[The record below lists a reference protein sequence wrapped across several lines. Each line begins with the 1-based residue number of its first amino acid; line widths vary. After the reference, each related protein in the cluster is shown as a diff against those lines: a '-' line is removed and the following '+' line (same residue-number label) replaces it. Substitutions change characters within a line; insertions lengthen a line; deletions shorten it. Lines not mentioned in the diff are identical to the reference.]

1 MADEKTYRTV
11 TDVLNMPAGESEPL
25 IMRAAPAIARV
36 ADSIGVLDTFFDRDY
51 VIFSEPARF
60 AGLTAK
66 ERERIE
72 TKVLDMGKDT
82 VRAFLSKGLGECL
95 PDVKEIIAAIN
106 GMGLAEL
113 NERYTTLEVI
123 AMAKAVITDQGFL
136 SFAATLTGQGGPGSY

>member
-1 MADEKTYRTV
+1 MTEEKTYRTV

-36 ADSIGVLDTFFDRDY
+36 VDSIGVLDAFFDRDY
-51 VIFSEPARF
+51 VIFNEPARF
-60 AGLTAK
+60 NGLAAN

-72 TKVLDMGKDT
+72 SKVLDMGKDT
-82 VRAFLSKGLGECL
+82 VRALLAKGLGECL

-106 GMGLAEL
+106 CVTLAQL

-136 SFAATLTGQGGPGSY
+136 SFAATLTGKGGPGSF